1 MKLLKKIRNFLFS
14 QKNTQAHIIRL
25 SIAVPILLMLL
36 TIFYYALP
44 ITRSYILPIFLP
56 ILIVISVILLI
67 ILYQFIKGAQLIDKN
82 AVILS
87 EGNLNIDDIIPE
99 KTKGLEV
106 LTSAFNDMKRNLL
119 SYIESTK
126 SNVIILSDA
135 VEKVTKSID
144 MTYKGNELIAT
155 NISIVAE
162 KAQEQ
167 LKIARQTLEGIEKVS
182 LGANRITNT
191 LGSIES
197 FVENTANLTAEG
209 ADHVEKYTEQVQ
221 LISTNLDET
230 SDFIQTLNAN
240 LGEIN
245 DISNIII
252 NITSQL
258 NLLSL
263 NSRIEAARA
272 GEAGKGFAVVAMEMN
287 SLANATMDSVTKIN
301 NLLANIIKSNSKV
314 SESIENVTSSFT
326 ASQEL
331 FNSVKESFY
340 TINNNASILN
350 SDIKKVYEESLMISQ
365 NTKIISDQGASL
377 HDASNEIS
385 NITQEVAAIT
395 EESLAENEQINDQA
409 LSLKK
414 MLSSIENLLKRYRTS
429 VLPVEEVSKK
439 PLKFVMISPAND
451 AFWLTVKQGALY
463 AQTELKDKNVEID
476 FNGYVKMDQSFLD
489 MVHKKIDDGCDG
501 LILPG
506 FVNGIEELI
515 KKAQSKNLPVMTFN
529 SDIEDKEKRLSYF
542 GPNIE
547 AEGTLAA
554 EILAN
559 SIGNEGKVVIFSG
572 NTNSINNTIRRDAA
586 LSKLA
591 KYSDIKIASE
601 ISDVETN
608 IDVYKKLKEV
618 LYYLPNVSAV
628 LMIGDGVQGAARAIE
643 EMDLLDQ
650 TKLFSLSY
658 SEEAVELIKKGVL
671 HKVFRQDAFGQGHDP
686 IIHLYNYL
694 VAKEIPESSTYTRTE
709 VIDKFSISGL

>member
-1 MKLLKKIRNFLFS
+1 MILCKFGGGMYETFKRSEALFS
-14 QKNTQAHIIRL
+14 QNTQAHIIRL

-36 TIFYYALP
+36 TIFYFALP

-258 NLLSL
+258 NL
-263 NSRIEAARA
+263 
-272 GEAGKGFAVVAMEMN
+272 
-287 SLANATMDSVTKIN
+287 
-301 NLLANIIKSNSKV
+301 
-314 SESIENVTSSFT
+314 
-326 ASQEL
+326 
-331 FNSVKESFY
+331 Y
-340 TINNNASILN
+340 
-350 SDIKKVYEESLMISQ
+350 
-365 NTKIISDQGASL
+365 
-377 HDASNEIS
+377 
-385 NITQEVAAIT
+385 
-395 EESLAENEQINDQA
+395 
-409 LSLKK
+409 
-414 MLSSIENLLKRYRTS
+414 
-429 VLPVEEVSKK
+429 P
-439 PLKFVMISPAND
+439 
-451 AFWLTVKQGALY
+451 
-463 AQTELKDKNVEID
+463 
-476 FNGYVKMDQSFLD
+476 
-489 MVHKKIDDGCDG
+489 
-501 LILPG
+501 
-506 FVNGIEELI
+506 
-515 KKAQSKNLPVMTFN
+515 
-529 SDIEDKEKRLSYF
+529 
-542 GPNIE
+542 
-547 AEGTLAA
+547 
-554 EILAN
+554 
-559 SIGNEGKVVIFSG
+559 
-572 NTNSINNTIRRDAA
+572 
-586 LSKLA
+586 
-591 KYSDIKIASE
+591 
-601 ISDVETN
+601 
-608 IDVYKKLKEV
+608 
-618 LYYLPNVSAV
+618 
-628 LMIGDGVQGAARAIE
+628 
-643 EMDLLDQ
+643 
-650 TKLFSLSY
+650 
-658 SEEAVELIKKGVL
+658 
-671 HKVFRQDAFGQGHDP
+671 
-686 IIHLYNYL
+686 
-694 VAKEIPESSTYTRTE
+694 
-709 VIDKFSISGL
+709 